1 MLQDLRFTFRLLLK
15 ERWFSAAAI
24 VALALGIGVNA
35 VGFTLVHA
43 AFLRGLPFDGADR
56 LFVLTWQSRA
66 GRRNVSHAEV
76 RDWREQNRSF
86 EGLAAYRS
94 DSMNVSDSRAL
105 PEQARGTRMTANA
118 FELLRQAPLL
128 GRGFTNGDDQ
138 IGAEPVAV
146 ISYTFWKNRYG
157 ANADVVGAPIRVDG
171 QPATIV
177 GVMPAG
183 MRFPDNTEVWL
194 PAIPASGE
202 PRDRRSLNV
211 FGRLKSNLARV
222 EAQTEMNG
230 IAERLAAAYPDINK
244 GLIGIRVETFTERY
258 VGGAG
263 RTMLLVIMGAV
274 SFVLLI
280 ACANVANLLL
290 SRSANR
296 AREVAVRAALG
307 ATRWRVVRQLLVE
320 SLALAFIGGSLGLL
334 LGDFGVRLFD
344 AAVTDPGKPYWMD
357 FRVDY
362 VVFGYVAGICCLTAI
377 LFGLAPALHVSKTN
391 NNVALKEGGRGTT
404 GNRRAR
410 WLSGTMVVTELAL
423 TVVLLTGAGL
433 MLHSFMNLERLDA
446 GFSIEHLL
454 TMRLQLPEAKYGTA
468 DERRAFYDQLEP
480 RLAAIAGVD
489 AVAVTTTVPPLRAGE
504 RVFEI
509 DGRPVARP
517 PAQSNDELEVAA
529 VTISPR
535 FFEVVGVN
543 LLRGRSFGDA
553 DGAAGSETVIIN
565 ERMASQY
572 FPGEDPLGRRI
583 RFVPRQPTPDQPTPP
598 WRTIVGISPSLRH
611 GETRQVELN
620 AVVYIPQ
627 RQEPPAG
634 AALLVRSRLPSGAL
648 VDPLRRAVQSV
659 DADQPVFSIQTLD
672 LMLDEDRWP
681 FRVFGVMFA
690 AFAIIALV
698 LSSVGL
704 YAVMAYSVTQRT
716 SEIGLRMA
724 LGAQAR
730 QVEWMI
736 LRLGLVQLAVGL
748 SLGLAGALLV
758 SSVMDSML
766 VGITPGDPMTF
777 AAITTLLTIVSLA
790 ACLLPARR
798 ATLVDPLTALR
809 AE

>member
-43 AFLRGLPFDGADR
+43 AFLRGLPFDHADQ

-66 GRRNVSHAEV
+66 GRRNVSHAEF

-86 EGLAAYRS
+86 EGLAAFRS

-105 PEQARGTRMTANA
+105 PEQARGTRMSANA

-146 ISYTFWKNRYG
+146 ISYTFWRNRYG
-157 ANADVVGAPIRVDG
+157 ADPGVVGTAIRVDG
-171 QPATIV
+171 QPATLV

-194 PAIPASGE
+194 PAIPVAGE
-202 PRDRRSLNV
+202 RRDRRSLNV
-211 FGRLKSNLARV
+211 FGRLRSNLARV

-230 IAERLAAAYPDINK
+230 IAERLTAAYPDINK

-258 VGGAG
+258 VGGAAK
-263 RTMLLVIMGAV
+263 TMFLVIMGAV
-274 SFVLLI
+274 GFVLLI

-307 ATRWRVVRQLLVE
+307 ATRWRIVRQLLVE

-334 LGDFGVRLFD
+334 LANFGVQAFD
-344 AAVTDPGKPYWMD
+344 AAVSDPGKPYWID

-362 VVFGYVAGICCLTAI
+362 VVFGYVAGICGLTAI

-391 NNVALKEGGRGTT
+391 NNEVLKEGGRGTT

-423 TVVLLTGAGL
+423 TVVLLAGAGL
-433 MLHSFMNLERLDA
+433 MLRSFMNLERLDA

-454 TMRLQLPEAKYGTA
+454 TMRLQLPEAKYGNA
-468 DERRAFYDQLEP
+468 DERRAFYEQLEP

-509 DGRPVARP
+509 DGRP
-517 PAQSNDELEVAA
+517 PAQPNNELEAAA

-535 FFEVVGVN
+535 FFEVVGVKPAAGPR
-543 LLRGRSFGDA
+543 LRGR
-553 DGAAGSETVIIN
+553 
-565 ERMASQY
+565 
-572 FPGEDPLGRRI
+572 
-583 RFVPRQPTPDQPTPP
+583 
-598 WRTIVGISPSLRH
+598 
-611 GETRQVELN
+611 
-620 AVVYIPQ
+620 
-627 RQEPPAG
+627 
-634 AALLVRSRLPSGAL
+634 
-648 VDPLRRAVQSV
+648 
-659 DADQPVFSIQTLD
+659 
-672 LMLDEDRWP
+672 
-681 FRVFGVMFA
+681 
-690 AFAIIALV
+690 
-698 LSSVGL
+698 
-704 YAVMAYSVTQRT
+704 
-716 SEIGLRMA
+716 
-724 LGAQAR
+724 
-730 QVEWMI
+730 
-736 LRLGLVQLAVGL
+736 
-748 SLGLAGALLV
+748 
-758 SSVMDSML
+758 
-766 VGITPGDPMTF
+766 
-777 AAITTLLTIVSLA
+777 
-790 ACLLPARR
+790 
-798 ATLVDPLTALR
+798 
-809 AE
+809 